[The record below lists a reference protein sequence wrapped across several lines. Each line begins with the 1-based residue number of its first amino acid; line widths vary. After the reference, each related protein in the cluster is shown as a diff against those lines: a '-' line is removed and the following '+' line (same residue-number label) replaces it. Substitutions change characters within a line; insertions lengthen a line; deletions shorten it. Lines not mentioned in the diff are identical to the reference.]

1 MVGVVAGTM
10 VGLVEGVLAPMMK
23 AIISMSTSR
32 QSKPSVSLSPLSSVA
47 RSELL
52 ALVLRSDPSDDDDD
66 ADAEDDD
73 DGDGDDD
80 DDPDVEDGGDGRW
93 TGLMR
98 CGSSPCT
105 SRPASCEGSK

>member
-1 MVGVVAGTM
+1 MAGTM

-23 AIISMSTSR
+23 AMISMSTSR
-32 QSKPSVSLSPLSSVA
+32 QSSPSSPFVSLSPLSSVA

-52 ALVLRSDPSDDDDD
+52 ALVLRSDPSDDDD

-73 DGDGDDD
+73 GEDGDDD
-80 DDPDVEDGGDGRW
+80 DDPDVEGGGDGRW

-98 CGSSPCT
+98 CGRSPCT